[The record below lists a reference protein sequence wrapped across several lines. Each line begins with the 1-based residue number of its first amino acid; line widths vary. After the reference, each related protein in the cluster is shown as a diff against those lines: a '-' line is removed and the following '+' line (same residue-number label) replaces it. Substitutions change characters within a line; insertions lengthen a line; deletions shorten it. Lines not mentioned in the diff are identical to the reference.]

1 MSAVQIRKMV
11 IADIP
16 VVVELERAVYPQPWS
31 MRVFVDE
38 LGLDSRTYV
47 VAEADDSIVAYAGLL
62 IVEDDAHITTVAVD
76 PQARQKRI
84 GTHLMINLV
93 DRALA
98 IGAKHLTLEVRVSNS
113 AARRLYERFGFA
125 PVGVRKNY
133 YRDEDALVMWAID
146 IDTQDYAT
154 RIADIRESLE
164 EGV

>member
-16 VVVELERAVYPQPWS
+16 VVAELERAVYPQPWS

-38 LGLDSRTYV
+38 LGLDSRIYV
-47 VAEADDSIVAYAGLL
+47 VAVADDAIVAYAGLL

-84 GTHLMINLV
+84 GTHLMIDLV

-125 PVGVRKNY
+125 PVGVRKDY

-164 EGV
+164 EAV

>member
-1 MSAVQIRKMV
+1 MSKIQIRKMV

-16 VVVELERAVYPQPWS
+16 VVAELERAVYPQPWS

-47 VAEADDSIVAYAGLL
+47 VAVADDSIVAYAGLL

-125 PVGVRKNY
+125 PVGVRKDY

-164 EGV
+164 EAV

>member
-16 VVVELERAVYPQPWS
+16 VVAELERAVYPQPWS

-47 VAEADDSIVAYAGLL
+47 VAVADDAIVAYAGLL

-84 GTHLMINLV
+84 GTHLMIDLV

-98 IGAKHLTLEVRVSNS
+98 IGAQHLTLEVRVSNS

-125 PVGVRKNY
+125 PVGVRKDY

-164 EGV
+164 EAV

>member
-16 VVVELERAVYPQPWS
+16 VVAELERAVYPQPWS
-31 MRVFVDE
+31 MHVFVDE

-47 VAEADDSIVAYAGLL
+47 VAVADDSIVAYAGLL

-76 PQARQKRI
+76 PHARQKRI
-84 GTHLMINLV
+84 GTHLMIDLV

-125 PVGVRKNY
+125 PVGVRKDY
-133 YRDEDALVMWAID
+133 YRDEDALVMWAIN

-164 EGV
+164 EAV

>member
-1 MSAVQIRKMV
+1 MSKIQIRKMV

-16 VVVELERAVYPQPWS
+16 VVAELERAVYPQPWS

-47 VAEADDSIVAYAGLL
+47 VAVADDAIVAYAGLL

-93 DRALA
+93 DHALA

-125 PVGVRKNY
+125 PVGVRKDY

-154 RIADIRESLE
+154 RIANIRESLE
-164 EGV
+164 EAV